1 MKKILIMMV
10 CLFILSGC
18 TTSNKPNL
26 IYSDGEFEGIGTGA
40 GGEMKVSVT
49 ILDNQINQI
58 EIVSNQET
66 VSYLDEIKDKMIQD
80 VISNNGTQEVDVVTG
95 ATPSSQGLLDAINDA
110 LNKSKEALN
119 GQDNA

>member
-1 MKKILIMMV
+1 MKKILIMIV

-18 TTSNKPNL
+18 ITSNKPNL
-26 IYSDGEFEGIGTGA
+26 IYSDGEFEGIGMGA

-58 EIVSNQET
+58 EIESNQET
-66 VSYLDEIKDKMIQD
+66 VSYLDEIKDKIIQD